1 MTEKFHEELSELKKQ
16 VEDMGELAKEML
28 ETSIKA
34 LKEQDVMLAKSII
47 AKCETIRILDHTIE
61 EETLKLITLHQP
73 MASDMRLVAT
83 MLKMITYI
91 TRIGRYGNDI
101 AKIAI
106 DLSEEAHIGKLV
118 SLPQMSAIVCSMI
131 DDALL
136 AFETQDISHIADFK
150 EREDTI
156 DAMRYSIYR
165 EGISY
170 MMENPK
176 YITRCT
182 QYILIARYLERCGDH
197 ACKMAEKIHYMVTGE
212 HKEIDYKSCCSPN
225 QDTF

>member
-1 MTEKFHEELSELKKQ
+1 MTEKFHDELAGLKDKVEE
-16 VEDMGELAKEML
+16 MGELAKDML
-28 ETSIKA
+28 ETSVRA
-34 LKEQDVMLAKSII
+34 LREQDVELANSVIV
-47 AKCETIRILDHTIE
+47 KCKTIMALDQSIE

-73 MASDMRLVAT
+73 MASDMRLIAT
-83 MLKMITYI
+83 ILKMITYI
-91 TRIGRYGNDI
+91 TRIGRYGKDI
-101 AKIAI
+101 AKVAI
-106 DLSEEAHIGKLV
+106 ELSGEGHIGKLV
-118 SLPQMSAIVCSMI
+118 SLPQMSGIVCSMI
-131 DDALL
+131 DDAME
-136 AFETQDISHIADFK
+136 AFKQQDLKYISDFQ

-197 ACKMAEKIHYMVTGE
+197 ACKMAEKIHYMVTGV
-212 HKEIDYKSCCSPN
+212 HQEIDHKGNGTIKVS
-225 QDTF
+225 

>member
-1 MTEKFHEELSELKKQ
+1 MTEKFHEELAQLKDK
-16 VEDMGELAKEML
+16 VDDMGELAKDML

-34 LKEQDVMLAKSII
+34 LREQDVELANSVI
-47 AKCETIRILDHTIE
+47 AKCKTIMALDHTIE
-61 EETLKLITLHQP
+61 DETLKLITLNQP
-73 MASDMRLVAT
+73 MASDMRLIAT
-83 MLKMITYI
+83 ILKLITYI

-101 AKIAI
+101 AKVAI

-118 SLPQMSAIVCSMI
+118 SLPQMSGLVCSMI

-136 AFETQDISHIADFK
+136 AFKHQDLKYISNFQ

-212 HKEIDYKSCCSPN
+212 HEEIDNKNSA
-225 QDTF
+225 TL

>member
-1 MTEKFHEELSELKKQ
+1 MTEKFHEELEMLKNR
-16 VEDMGELAKEML
+16 VEEMGELAKDML
-28 ETSIKA
+28 ETSVKA
-34 LKEQDVMLAKSII
+34 LREQDIALANSVIGKSI
-47 AKCETIRILDHTIE
+47 KIREMDHSIE
-61 EETLKLITLHQP
+61 EETLKLITLNQP
-73 MASDMRLVAT
+73 MAGDMRMVAT
-83 MLKMITYI
+83 MLKIITYI

-101 AKIAI
+101 AKVAV

-118 SLPQMSAIVCSMI
+118 SLPQMSGIVCSMI

-136 AFETQDISHIADFK
+136 AFKMKDISYIADFQ

-197 ACKMAEKIHYMVTGE
+197 AVKMAEKIHYMVTGE
-212 HKEIDYKSCCSPN
+212 HVEIDYKSCCSVEGK
-225 QDTF
+225 

>member
-1 MTEKFHEELSELKKQ
+1 LTEKFHEELAQLKDK
-16 VEDMGELAKEML
+16 VDDMGELAKDML

-34 LKEQDVMLAKSII
+34 LREQDVELANSVI
-47 AKCETIRILDHTIE
+47 AKCKTIMALDHTIE
-61 EETLKLITLHQP
+61 DETLKLITLNQP
-73 MASDMRLVAT
+73 MASDMRLIAT
-83 MLKMITYI
+83 ILKLITYI

-101 AKIAI
+101 AKVAI

-118 SLPQMSAIVCSMI
+118 SLPQMSGLVCSMI

-136 AFETQDISHIADFK
+136 AFKHQDLKYISNFQ

-212 HKEIDYKSCCSPN
+212 HEEIDNKNSA
-225 QDTF
+225 TL

>member
-1 MTEKFHEELSELKKQ
+1 MTEKFHEELEALKKR
-16 VEDMGELAKEML
+16 VEEMGELAKEML
-28 ETSIKA
+28 ESSVKA
-34 LKEQDVMLAKSII
+34 LRTQDVELAEKVRSNCIV
-47 AKCETIRILDHTIE
+47 IREMDQSIE

-73 MASDMRLVAT
+73 MAIDMRLVAT
-83 MLKMITYI
+83 MLKLITYI

-101 AKIAI
+101 AKVAI
-106 DLSEEAHIGKLV
+106 ELSGEPHIGKLV
-118 SLPQMSAIVCSMI
+118 SLPQMSGLVCSMV

-136 AFETQDISHIADFK
+136 AFRKQDIDPIRDFQ

-212 HKEIDYKSCCSPN
+212 HREIDHKPCCRPDRKEI
-225 QDTF
+225 